1 VDPATHEALEAYLR
15 DISIPSASTGR
26 IAPFDEQLR
35 GLVYL
40 VLASPGY
47 QVA

>member
-1 VDPATHEALEAYLR
+1 MIAHLRELAIPRAT
-15 DISIPSASTGR
+15 TGR

-35 GLVYL
+35 SLVYL
-40 VLASPGY
+40 VLASPDY